1 MTRYLL
7 VAALLFG
14 FSAPASAVTR
24 YHVTREPNE
33 RCKIVNVAP
42 YYTRTTIRRG
52 KRVYITREVA
62 QRDMAIICQTPRGWR

>member
-7 VAALLFG
+7 VAALLVC
-14 FSAPASAVTR
+14 FSVPALAAKQ

-62 QRDMAIICQTPRGWR
+62 QRDMAIVCKTPGGWR